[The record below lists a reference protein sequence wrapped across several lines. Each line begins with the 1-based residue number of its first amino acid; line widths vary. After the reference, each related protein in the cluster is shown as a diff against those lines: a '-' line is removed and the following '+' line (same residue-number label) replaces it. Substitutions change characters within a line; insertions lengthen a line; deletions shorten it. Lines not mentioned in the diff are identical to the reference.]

1 MLESVRL
8 SEKISYGGSI
18 VAEVNKKYG
27 LNMVKSINNNRN
39 SEMTV
44 DKQAS
49 MQREEGGRLTDS
61 LNRNKMVS
69 IFNQQ
74 SS

>member
-8 SEKISYGGSI
+8 SEQISYGGSI

-49 MQREEGGRLTDS
+49 M
-61 LNRNKMVS
+61 
-69 IFNQQ
+69 
-74 SS
+74 